1 MQISRSVLLLDGP
14 EVDLAQF
21 FMAVV
26 GEQQHFLAHQVGAV
40 DGLALLLDRLGQVV
54 VVEGRDLA
62 DPLRTAV
69 DDPRVFCV
77 DVEEEV
83 VEASPELEAEAH
95 LQHHPAFVD
104 LPSLEDQDAVA
115 EEEVDEL
122 LLGRVPEHVVGR
134 GEAVVAV
141 VVLPAEVEVVLEEGG
156 LVPLADVAAV
166 EQKGDD
172 WLAAGDERVEI
183 VVQFVGV
190 VEQQAFSGQLLV
202 ALDDFN
208 WTRPCWRTAPS
219 WRACRRRGTGGQRA
233 PSRRARICS
242 GASGQCVA

>member
-1 MQISRSVLLLDGP
+1 MLLLDGP

-21 FMAVV
+21 FVAVV

-83 VEASPELEAEAH
+83 VEAGPELEAEAH
-95 LQHHPAFVD
+95 LQHHPAFVG
-104 LPSLEDQDAVA
+104 LPSLEDQDAIA

-134 GEAVVAV
+134 CEAISTV
-141 VVLPAEVEVVLEEGG
+141 VVLSAEVKVVLEEGG
-156 LVPLADVAAV
+156 LAPFADVTAV
-166 EQKGDD
+166 EQKGTIG
-172 WLAAGDERVEI
+172 LRLGMSV
-183 VVQFVGV
+183 
-190 VEQQAFSGQLLV
+190 
-202 ALDDFN
+202 
-208 WTRPCWRTAPS
+208 
-219 WRACRRRGTGGQRA
+219 
-233 PSRRARICS
+233 
-242 GASGQCVA
+242 